1 MWIAPER
8 SEVVRA
14 RTQSRARLLRRENHQ
29 LVRSLPPRSSVLRS
43 SPQAETAR
51 SQGQGL
57 CAARKPAVQERSAS
71 AGRADGAGSSTAS
84 CCGATRRARTLASL
98 AQDGRRASR
107 IGAAMP
113 EGRERAQARK
123 NEPSANQRACRHA
136 HALGG
141 LALSARRD
149 AVVARRRRCEWPNC
163 EQKRKGVRHRHYR
176 RYLPKEYTLRP

>member
-57 CAARKPAVQERSAS
+57 CAARKPAVQERSES

-84 CCGATRRARTLASL
+84 CCGATRRARSRIQPDAPRRSERWPASRRMAGERRGSVRRCRKGGKGL
-98 AQDGRRASR
+98 RRARMSPGQTNALADTLR
-107 IGAAMP
+107 RAGWP
-113 EGRERAQARK
+113 GVERAAT
-123 NEPSANQRACRHA
+123 PSSPDDEN
-136 HALGG
+136 
-141 LALSARRD
+141 LS
-149 AVVARRRRCEWPNC
+149 V
-163 EQKRKGVRHRHYR
+163 
-176 RYLPKEYTLRP
+176 